1 LSIRRKK
8 AGQLSLFR
16 SNHAAWRRVRTA
28 RAIAAIDFELGG
40 TEVLRHRLLVLGAL
54 GAGAIGLAG
63 VSPGLATAKS
73 CPNAS
78 TSTVTAK
85 PSYTYTR
92 GCIVSYDGT
101 AIVYNLFEPLHP
113 APHSVIPIIEG
124 PGWGSAGSTS
134 PDENLIADGYAEL
147 TLDPRGFGQSG
158 GVAEVDAPYAEG
170 RDVSALIDQVL
181 TGRPEIT
188 VDTGGRG
195 GQPAY
200 TNDHPGSNTIGQPVV
215 GMTGGS
221 YGGGIQFAAASFD
234 KRIKAIVPVI
244 TWNNLNW
251 SLWPNNVIK
260 LGWGE
265 LLYGAGLA
273 EQGAEHAQGDSGSVN
288 HAALTSGNPFALT
301 SGGDGGMQI
310 GGYDPMIHYSEVT
323 GAALGYPDHTTL
335 GWFGQRSMAVYG
347 AGPQGHVPDIPTLL
361 EQGTVD
367 TLFNLND
374 AWNNYLLMK
383 RHHPTLPVKLIAFCG
398 GHVSCPTGAAPTGAG
413 YSDTASKSSPFG
425 AGESAGTF
433 DENQAIDWFNH
444 YLRGQRISSA
454 TAVGPDGMPAGGQV
468 VVYQDQ
474 NGNFYPLSTFPTTSA
489 PGPAR
494 LVSASVAG
502 TLVDHNLPSGAG
514 PAGEDTAVTD
524 GATNSSDPG
533 QVTVPVL
540 TAPATADEPIVGI
553 GKVSGNVTVNG
564 AATELFFRLIDKNTG
579 DVLDLQTTPLRVDN
593 LDQQDLGTSAH
604 PPANQ
609 PFSVD
614 LPGVAYDLPKG
625 DTLELQVSTSTDSF
639 APNRAPSVVQLSGS
653 VTVPTLK
660 AEG

>member
-1 LSIRRKK
+1 MSK
-8 AGQLSLFR
+8 Q
-16 SNHAAWRRVRTA
+16 
-28 RAIAAIDFELGG
+28 
-40 TEVLRHRLLVLGAL
+40 RLLAVGAL
-54 GAGAIGLAG
+54 SAAAIGLAG
-63 VSPGLATAKS
+63 IAPGLATARS

-78 TSTVTAK
+78 TSRVTAK

-113 APHSVIPIIEG
+113 AKHSVIPIMEG
-124 PGWGSAGSTS
+124 PGWGGAGATS
-134 PDENLIADGYAEL
+134 PDENLIAAGYAEL
-147 TLDPRGFGQSG
+147 TWDPRGFGQSG

-200 TNDHPGSNTIGQPVV
+200 LNDHRGSNTIGEPVV

-273 EQGAEHAQGDSGSVN
+273 EQGAEHIPGDVN
-288 HAALTSGNPFALT
+288 QSAVTSGNPF
-301 SGGDGGMQI
+301 SGGDGGMQV

-323 GAALGYPDHTTL
+323 GGALGYPDHTTL

-347 AGPQGHVPDIPTLL
+347 AGPQGHVPDVPTLL

-383 RHHPTLPVKLIAFCG
+383 SHHPTLPVKFIAFCG
-398 GHVSCPTGAAPTGAG
+398 GHVSCPTGAAPAGAG

-425 AGESAGTF
+425 AGESAATF
-433 DENQAIDWFNH
+433 DENQTIDWFDH
-444 YLRGQRISSA
+444 WLRGQNMSSGSRIGA
-454 TAVGPDGMPAGGQV
+454 DGMPARDQN

-474 NGNFYPLSTFPTTSA
+474 NGNFYPLATFPTAEA
-489 PGPAR
+489 PGPAK
-494 LVSASVAG
+494 LISAQVSG
-502 TLVDHNLPSGAG
+502 TLVDHNTASGAG
-514 PAGEDTAVTD
+514 PAGVDTAVTD
-524 GATNSSDPG
+524 GATSSGDPG

-540 TAPATADEPIVGI
+540 TAPAKSDVPIVGI
-553 GKVSGNVTVNG
+553 GRVSGQVTVNG
-564 AATELFFRLIDKNTG
+564 ATTELFFRLLDKNTG
-579 DVLDLQTTPLRVDN
+579 GVLDLQTTPLRVDN
-593 LDQQDLGTSAH
+593 LDLQNLGTGAH
-604 PPANQ
+604 APASQ
-609 PFSVD
+609 PFSVR

-625 DTLELQVSTSTDSF
+625 DTLELQVSTSTDSY
-639 APNRAPSVVQLSGS
+639 APNRVPSVVQLSGI
-653 VTVPTLK
+653 VTVPTLR